1 MPYFTY
7 DTSVIISR
15 RLAVSP
21 KLPGN
26 FRFSSIVLM
35 ELTASAKDDSQ
46 RKAYE
51 ELFRGYQREKLLII
65 PNEDDWLLASKVLY
79 WLTQSR
85 RRSSTGK
92 LRRLERGVSQR
103 MALDVLPA
111 ACARR
116 CKVGVVTEKWKD
128 FKLIQR
134 FCNVKVFKAAE
145 FFKA

>member
-51 ELFRGYQREKLLII
+51 ELFRGYQRE
-65 PNEDDWLLASKVLY
+65 
-79 WLTQSR
+79 
-85 RRSSTGK
+85 
-92 LRRLERGVSQR
+92 
-103 MALDVLPA
+103 
-111 ACARR
+111 
-116 CKVGVVTEKWKD
+116 
-128 FKLIQR
+128 
-134 FCNVKVFKAAE
+134 E
-145 FFKA
+145 F

>member
-15 RLAVSP
+15 RLFALP
-21 KLPGN
+21 KMANN
-26 FRFSSIVLM
+26 FRLSSVVLM
-35 ELTASAKDDSQ
+35 ELAASASDDSE

-51 ELFRGYQREKLLII
+51 NLFQTYREDSALIV

-85 RRSSTGK
+85 RRSSAGK
-92 LRRLERGVSQR
+92 LQRLERGVSQR
-103 MALDVLPA
+103 MALDALIAVS
-111 ACARR
+111 ARR
-116 CKVGVVTEKWKD
+116 CKVRVVTENWKD

-134 FCNVKVFKAAE
+134 FCNVKILRAPD
-145 FFKA
+145 FFK